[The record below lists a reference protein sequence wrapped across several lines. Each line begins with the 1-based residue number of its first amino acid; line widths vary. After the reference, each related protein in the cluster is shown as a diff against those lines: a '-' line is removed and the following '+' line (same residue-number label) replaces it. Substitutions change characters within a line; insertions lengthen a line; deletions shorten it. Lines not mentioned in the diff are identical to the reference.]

1 LLTQLSDEPLS
12 DEGLENKSDVLSLFF
27 WLESYGAIVF
37 RRSLSIDSKMNNPT
51 AASCGV
57 SKRGRIASVAWL

>member
-1 LLTQLSDEPLS
+1 MLLAEILLQKGFKEIFPVLYLCY
-12 DEGLENKSDVLSLFF
+12 LNKGF
-27 WLESYGAIVF
+27 EK
-37 RRSLSIDSKMNNPT
+37 KMNNPT